1 MIRIIDQSRRQLQAL
16 LETAAAEDVT
26 PDMEERAAGKVGI
39 EMTGYTENGAHLDVL
54 CEPSQVRDVAMALD
68 SLGFFLETITGV
80 DWPKENQMEVVYDY
94 SRQDGQPGRVMVRAR
109 IDRQQPVMPSIA
121 TIIPGADWH
130 ERETHDFFG
139 IVFQGHPNLETLLL
153 PEDADFHPLRKDF
166 IP

>member
-1 MIRIIDQSRRQLQAL
+1 MIRIIDQTKRQLQAL
-16 LETAAAEDVT
+16 LGTAAAEGVAPETD
-26 PDMEERAAGKVGI
+26 ERPVGKVGI
-39 EMTGYTENGAHLDVL
+39 EMIGYAENGAHLDVL
-54 CEPSQVRDVAMALD
+54 CEPDQVRQVAMTLD
-68 SLGFFLETITGV
+68 SLGFFLETISGV

-94 SRQDGQPGRVMVRAR
+94 SRQDDQPGRVMVRAR
-109 IDRQQPVMPSIA
+109 IDRQQPLMPSIA

-166 IP
+166 TP